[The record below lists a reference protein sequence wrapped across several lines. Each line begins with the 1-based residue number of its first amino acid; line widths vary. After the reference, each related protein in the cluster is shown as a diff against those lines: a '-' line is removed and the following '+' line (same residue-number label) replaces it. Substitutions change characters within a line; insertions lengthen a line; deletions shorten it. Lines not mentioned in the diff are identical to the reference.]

1 MLSVDRAWGWLGYC
15 VNHYKVL
22 LIVLPEALFRVRPA
36 LRFVMAKIFDKILCP
51 VAFDRHSAAAI
62 RFACELAEPETST
75 LYLLHVVSAPTMET
89 IIIEP
94 HPIVTEAIAG
104 RELEKIAQQH
114 LPANFPYRI
123 VLRSGDPATLIVAVA
138 EELPADIIVMPTHG
152 NRGVVGLI
160 IGSVA
165 ERVVREAK
173 RPVLTIQPGSH
184 VSITTTTNP
193 VTIPVRVKND

>member
-1 MLSVDRAWGWLGYC
+1 
-15 VNHYKVL
+15 
-22 LIVLPEALFRVRPA
+22 
-36 LRFVMAKIFDKILCP
+36 MAKIFDKILCP

-89 IIIEP
+89 IVIEP
-94 HPIVTEAIAG
+94 HPILTEAIAG
-104 RELEKIAQQH
+104 RELEKIAQEH
-114 LPANFPYRI
+114 LPSNFPYRI
-123 VLRSGDPATLIVAVA
+123 VLRSGDPASLIVAVA
-138 EELPADIIVMPTHG
+138 EELPADLIVMPTRG

-184 VSITTTTNP
+184 PSVTTTAKP
-193 VTIPVRVKND
+193 VAIPIRVKND